1 VIISKTENDENIALF
16 SFISGGLCDIV
27 SLCLGMLKFI
37 CEMKKDLTIS
47 AARNGLVSGE
57 FSSFE
62 LTSWYLDRIE
72 QNASLNAV
80 ITIDREKSLLAAQRA
95 DEKIATGVD
104 LPLLGVPIAIKDLFC
119 TNGMRTTACSKVL
132 HDFIPGYESTVTQNL
147 LDDGAVFLG
156 KTNMDEFAMGSANI
170 SSYFGPCFLPFRKK
184 SDPSVRLVPGG
195 SSGGSASAVASDLC
209 VAATGSDTGGSIRQ
223 PASFSGLVG
232 IKPTYGLCS
241 RWGMIAFASSLDQA
255 GPLTKTVEDA
265 AIMLKSMAGYDP
277 KDSTSENVQIPD
289 YLESIGQSIRG
300 IKIGIA
306 SELMAGLSQENL
318 ELIDRVCGWL
328 KDSGCEIVD
337 LSLKTVPYSLPA
349 YYIIAPAEAS
359 SNLARYDGVRYGYRA
374 EGCRT
379 IDELFVR
386 SRSEGFGEEVKR
398 RILAG
403 TYVLSAGYYDA
414 YYAKALKIRKM
425 IRDDFRDNAFSRVDA
440 VLLMTTPTTAFSIEE
455 SGKMTPV
462 EMYLNDVF
470 TVTAN
475 IAGLPGISIPAGL
488 SGDGLPM
495 GVQLL
500 GDRFQE
506 EILLRIAH
514 ILEKCANFGELKK
527 SILMEDMVN
536 DG

>member
-1 VIISKTENDENIALF
+1 
-16 SFISGGLCDIV
+16 
-27 SLCLGMLKFI
+27 
-37 CEMKKDLTIS
+37 MKKDLTIS
-47 AARNGLVSGE
+47 AARRGLAAGE

-62 LTSWYLDRIE
+62 LTEYYLDRIE
-72 QNASLNAV
+72 RNSDLNAFV
-80 ITIDREKSLLAAQRA
+80 TIDREKSLFSARKA
-95 DEKIATGVD
+95 DEKIAGGINM
-104 LPLLGVPIAIKDLFC
+104 PLLGIPIAVKDLFC
-119 TNGMRTTACSKVL
+119 TNGMRTTACSRIL
-132 HDFIPGYESTVTQNL
+132 SDFVPGYESTVTQNL

-156 KTNMDEFAMGSANI
+156 KTNMDEFAMGSANVT
-170 SSYFGPCFLPFRKK
+170 SYFGHCFLPFRKK
-184 SDPSVRLVPGG
+184 SNPSVKLVPGG
-195 SSGGSASAVASDLC
+195 SSGGSASAVSSDLC

-223 PASFSGLVG
+223 PASFAGLVG

-255 GPLTKTVEDA
+255 GPITKTVEDA

-277 KDSTSENVQIPD
+277 KDSTSENIDIPD
-289 YLESIGQSIRG
+289 YQKVIGQSIKGLR
-300 IKIGIA
+300 IGLV
-306 SELMAGLSQENL
+306 SEFMSGLSQENL
-318 ELIDRVCGWL
+318 ALIEKTCSWL
-328 KDSGCEIVD
+328 KDSGCELVD

-379 IDELFVR
+379 MEELFVR

-414 YYAKALKIRKM
+414 YYSKALKIRKM
-425 IRDDFRDNAFSRVDA
+425 ISNDFRDNAFSRVDA
-440 VLLMTTPTTAFSIEE
+440 ILSMTTPTPAFSVEE
-455 SGKMTPV
+455 SDKMTPV

-495 GVQLL
+495 GVQLI
-500 GDRFQE
+500 GDKFQE

-514 ILEKCANFGELKK
+514 VLEKCANFGELKK
-527 SILMEDMVN
+527 AVLMEDM
-536 DG
+536 G